1 MAQRRDY
8 YEILS
13 VSRDCDEA
21 TLKSAY
27 RKLALTHHPDRN
39 PNNPDASEKFKEASE
54 AYAVLSDVEKR
65 ARYDQFGHAG
75 VGSGPGG
82 HGGFS
87 GFDPSAFGDFS
98 DLFNGI
104 FGFATGGGFGG
115 AGAGPV
121 GGSDL
126 VYRMELAFEDAAHGV
141 EAPIAISRL
150 ESCGDC
156 GGAGAAPGTKARAC
170 PACRGTGRQRLS
182 QGFLTVTRPC
192 GSCRGEGRVIDKPCP
207 GCRGEGRRRGKKE
220 LTIKIPAGVETG
232 SRLRLTGEG
241 DAGPNG
247 GPAGD
252 LYVVLTV
259 AEHELFDRDGDD
271 LILRLDLP
279 FPTLVLGGDVEVPT
293 LEGNETVSIAAGT
306 ASGSDVRL
314 RGRGFGRLG
323 RNGRG
328 DLVLKVGVRVP
339 DKPSREEKEL
349 LRRYA
354 ELVGAPVSGKGVF
367 RKARKI
373 FS

>member
-1 MAQRRDY
+1 MKERRDY

-13 VSRDCDEA
+13 VPRDADDSA
-21 TLKSAY
+21 LKSAY
-27 RKLALTHHPDRN
+27 RKLALTYHPDRN
-39 PNNPDASEKFKEASE
+39 PNNPDAGEKFREASE
-54 AYAVLSDVEKR
+54 AYAVLSDPEKR
-65 ARYDQFGHAG
+65 ARYDRFGHAG
-75 VGSGPGG
+75 VASAPGG
-82 HGGFS
+82 YGGFS
-87 GFDPSAFGDFS
+87 GFDPSVFGDFS
-98 DLFNGI
+98 DLFNGL
-104 FGFATGGGFGG
+104 FGFAAGGGFGG
-115 AGAGPV
+115 AAGPV
-121 GGSDL
+121 AGSDL
-126 VYRMELAFEDAAHGV
+126 VYRMEIAFEDAARGV

-156 GGAGAAPGTKARAC
+156 RGLGAAEGTKPRTC
-170 PACRGTGRQRLS
+170 PVCRGTGRQRLS

-192 GSCRGEGRVIDKPCP
+192 GTCRGEGRVIDKPCP

-259 AEHELFDRDGDD
+259 AEHEIFDREGDD

-293 LEGNETVSIAAGT
+293 LEGPETVSISPGT
-306 ASGSDVRL
+306 PSGSDVRL
-314 RGRGFGRLG
+314 RGRGFGRLARG
-323 RNGRG
+323 GKG

-339 DKPSREEKEL
+339 DKPSKEEKEL

-354 ELVGAPVSGKGVF
+354 ELVGAPVGGKGVF
-367 RKARKI
+367 RKAKKI